1 MSKQSNEVTAAA
13 NAHRDPSLKSLK
25 KADQHRPN
33 RDEFLEDKAHA
44 DYLGIDDK
52 VSAGTKQSLRRFK
65 NSPLTLMMEIVNDS
79 EQPFE
84 RRITAAD
91 RAFPYL
97 HRKLEDKHG
106 LPSTSTAN
114 GGGAVGGS
122 GPTVNLTVNRP
133 NVTVNERE
141 GTSAQAVKPKQ
152 TTSSKHAQTEA
163 AKDKP
168 TIFKKRIK

>member
-13 NAHRDPSLKSLK
+13 NAHRDPSARSLK

-44 DYLGIDDK
+44 DHLGIDDK
-52 VSAGTKQSLRRFK
+52 VSRGTMNALRRFK
-65 NSPLTLMMEIVNDS
+65 NSPLTLMMEIANDS

-84 RRITAAD
+84 RRMSAAE

-106 LPSTSTAN
+106 LPSAPAAN
-114 GGGAVGGS
+114 GGGAGGGA
-122 GPTVNLTVNRP
+122 GPTVNLTVNRAH
-133 NVTVNERE
+133 VTVNERE
-141 GTSAQAVKPKQ
+141 GTSAQPAKPKQ

-163 AKDKP
+163 AKGKP
-168 TIFKKRIK
+168 TIFKKRVK